1 MKRDACAYIALF
13 HLVTLSN
20 YLIIS
25 KIFNNIKCH
34 IYCTKRKDIGLSN
47 QIKLDIFQHRTFNLQ
62 RRVSGTEVEAVTRRR
77 VLEAREAAR
86 DQRRLD
92 LSTPA
97 STMWE

>member
-1 MKRDACAYIALF
+1 MF

-47 QIKLDIFQHRTFNLQ
+47 QIKLDIFRHWTFNLQ
-62 RRVSGTEVEAVTRRR
+62 GRVSVWGTEVEAVTRRR